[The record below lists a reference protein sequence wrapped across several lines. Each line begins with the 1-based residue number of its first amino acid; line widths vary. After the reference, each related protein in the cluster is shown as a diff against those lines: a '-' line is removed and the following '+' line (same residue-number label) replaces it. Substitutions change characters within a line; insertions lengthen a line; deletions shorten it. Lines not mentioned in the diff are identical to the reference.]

1 MSRNFILPLR
11 EAIVSHLKADASFTA
26 KQSADAIHG
35 MRQPAETAW
44 PFTRYGGG
52 ETRAAGL
59 GEDVTVTLHNFSKGA
74 FENECAEIQSAMVE
88 SLDGKTLALESGV
101 VARLSWR
108 NSQLIPD
115 AAEANAW
122 HGITHFAA
130 TIAQCA

>member
-1 MSRNFILPLR
+1 
-11 EAIVSHLKADASFTA
+11 
-26 KQSADAIHG
+26 
-35 MRQPAETAW
+35 
-44 PFTRYGGG
+44 
-52 ETRAAGL
+52 
-59 GEDVTVTLHNFSKGA
+59 
-74 FENECAEIQSAMVE
+74 MVE

>member
-44 PFTRYGGG
+44 PFT
-52 ETRAAGL
+52 
-59 GEDVTVTLHNFSKGA
+59 KGA